1 MSKVNINVKRF
12 SKSNIDKPEET
23 NDEPIIEPHIEE
35 PIIKEK
41 KPRGRKPKTVTII
54 EPPPTIKDD
63 LIVEVSDNE
72 VIDDDIEFVKPDPN
86 DFLNE
91 LSADNYI
98 NPEDE
103 IKINKETEKE
113 NIKKEKELLRFQ
125 KELFKQEEKERKANK
140 KQISTDDELYSDNP
154 TEIMGKDKRILLTKV
169 KQYKNLF
176 STELKSFKIKPN
188 PTVADLKMYLDEMEI
203 IVNTSNVD
211 GFLTDS
217 ILQCIRLVE
226 GVSSHT
232 TKYNV
237 SGLADMLKNN
247 KEFNNLTKQ
256 LYIKYNCFDN
266 IPPEYQMLLLVS
278 TSAYICRNKNIKRNE
293 IDKYLNEE
301 IKV

>member
-1 MSKVNINVKRF
+1 MVKVNVKRF
-12 SKSNIDKPEET
+12 SKSNIEPKEI
-23 NDEPIIEPHIEE
+23 NDEPIIEQQIEE
-35 PIIKEK
+35 PIIIKEK
-41 KPRGRKPKTVTII
+41 KARGRKPKTVAFVD
-54 EPPPTIKDD
+54 EPPTEEI
-63 LIVEVSDNE
+63 IVEPVE
-72 VIDDDIEFVKPDPN
+72 PVEEIIDDHIEFVKPDPN

-91 LSADNYI
+91 LSSTNYI

-103 IKINKETEKE
+103 VKINKESEKE
-113 NIKKEKELLRFQ
+113 NIKREKELFKFQ
-125 KELFKQEEKERKANK
+125 KELFKQEEKEKKAIK
-140 KQISTDDELYSDNP
+140 KQISADDDLYSDNP

-266 IPPEYQMLLLVS
+266 VPVEYQMLLLVT

>member
-1 MSKVNINVKRF
+1 MVKVNVKRF
-12 SKSNIDKPEET
+12 SKSNIEPKEI
-23 NDEPIIEPHIEE
+23 NDEPIIEQQIEE
-35 PIIKEK
+35 PIIIKEK
-41 KPRGRKPKTVTII
+41 KARGRKPKTVAFVD
-54 EPPPTIKDD
+54 EPPTEEI
-63 LIVEVSDNE
+63 IVEPVE
-72 VIDDDIEFVKPDPN
+72 PVEEIIDDHIEFVKPDPN

-91 LSADNYI
+91 LSSTNYI

-103 IKINKETEKE
+103 VKINKESEKE
-113 NIKKEKELLRFQ
+113 NIKREKELFKFQ
-125 KELFKQEEKERKANK
+125 KELFKQEEKEKKAIK
-140 KQISTDDELYSDNP
+140 KQISLDDELYSDNP

-266 IPPEYQMLLLVS
+266 IPPEYQMLLLVT

>member
-12 SKSNIDKPEET
+12 SKSNIEPKEIINEPVI
-23 NDEPIIEPHIEE
+23 DEPI
-35 PIIKEK
+35 IIKEK
-41 KPRGRKPKTVTII
+41 KTRGRKPKQIVSEELPI
-54 EPPPTIKDD
+54 EEIKEEV
-63 LIVEVSDNE
+63 VEE
-72 VIDDDIEFVKPDPN
+72 VIVDDHIEFVKPDAN

-91 LSADNYI
+91 LSSNNYI

-103 IKINKETEKE
+103 DKNNKA
-113 NIKKEKELLRFQ
+113 NEKELVKQQKELLKQQ
-125 KELFKQEEKERKANK
+125 KELFKQQEKEQKASK
-140 KQISTDDELYSDNP
+140 KQIVEDDLYSDNP
-154 TEIMGKDKRILLTKV
+154 TEIMGKEKRILLTKV

-176 STELKSFKIKPN
+176 NTELRTFKIKPN

-203 IVNTSNVD
+203 IVSTSNVD
-211 GFLTDS
+211 SFLTDS

-237 SGLADMLKNN
+237 SGLTEMLKAN
-247 KEFNNLTKQ
+247 KEFHNLMKQ

-266 IPPEYQMLLLVS
+266 IPVEYQLILLVS
-278 TSAYICRNKNIKRNE
+278 TSAYICRTKNLKRGE
-293 IDKYLNEE
+293 LDKYLNEE